1 MLRNRNRFTLVAL
14 VACGLAGA
22 ACSPALADHV
32 GAPAPSAGNEDQP
45 PRTVDPI
52 RLDVDRNLFAR
63 TLQPMASH
71 PAHAPTQRRKGG
83 IGDIAARP
91 EELIWRVGPQVV
103 RPVRPDDPLGAG
115 EWRAGVASVA
125 FAIEGVR
132 MYGALASDRCALA
145 GELDSGSANGFLI
158 QPFVNYNLP
167 DGWYLASVPV
177 IRADWTAPSSQKW
190 TVPMG
195 ASIGKLGRLGE
206 MPLALQAG
214 YYYNV
219 ERPDGASDWA
229 LRLQVRLTFLP

>member
-1 MLRNRNRFTLVAL
+1 MARNRNRFTLVAL

-22 ACSPALADHV
+22 ACSSVLADDV
-32 GAPAPSAGNEDQP
+32 GAPAPGAGNEDPP

-52 RLDVDRNLFAR
+52 RLDVDRNLLTR
-63 TLQPMASH
+63 TSRPVVPQPAYA
-71 PAHAPTQRRKGG
+71 PAQRRKGG
-83 IGDIAARP
+83 IGDLPASS
-91 EELIWRVGPQVV
+91 EDLIWRVGPQVV
-103 RPVRPDDPLGAG
+103 RPIRPDDPLGAG
-115 EWRAGVASVA
+115 EWRAGLASVA
-125 FAIEGVR
+125 FAVEGVR
-132 MYGALASDRCALA
+132 MYGALPSDRCALA

-177 IRADWTAPSSQKW
+177 IRADWTAPSGQKW

-206 MPLALQAG
+206 MPLTMQAG

-229 LRLQVRLTFLP
+229 LRLQVRLTFPP

>member
-1 MLRNRNRFTLVAL
+1 MARNRNRFTLVAL

-22 ACSPALADHV
+22 TCSSALADDV
-32 GAPAPSAGNEDQP
+32 GAPAPSVGNED
-45 PRTVDPI
+45 RRLRAADPI
-52 RLDVDRNLFAR
+52 RLDIDRNLFAR
-63 TLQPMASH
+63 TLRPVASN
-71 PAHAPTQRRKGG
+71 PAHAPTPRRKGG
-83 IGDIAARP
+83 LGEIPASP

-103 RPVRPDDPLGAG
+103 RPIRPDDPLSAG
-115 EWRAGVASVA
+115 DWRAGLASVA
-125 FAIEGVR
+125 FAVEGVR
-132 MYGALASDRCALA
+132 MYGALPSDRCALA

-177 IRADWTAPSSQKW
+177 IRADWTAPSGQKW

-206 MPLALQAG
+206 MPLTMQAG

-229 LRLQVRLTFLP
+229 LRLQVRLTFPP